1 MRTTRLLLTL
11 ATFAATTF
19 VAASAGAQDTTVSRG
34 EVAKTPTFNS
44 LVAAVNATPATV
56 EALKARTMIKD
67 TEIKLV
73 NAKPLIEGQDESTLK
88 AALEQHAAAIEQLRT
103 SLGTQAAITA
113 ALEKADPK
121 VTIADVIAVDL
132 HVDGTLDIYFK
143 AKES

>member
-1 MRTTRLLLTL
+1 MLLTL

-34 EVAKTPTFNS
+34 EVAKAPSFNS

-56 EALKARTMIKD
+56 EALKARTMINEA
-67 TEIKLV
+67 EIKLV

-103 SLGTQAAITA
+103 SLGAQAAITA
-113 ALEKADPK
+113 ALEKSDPK
-121 VTIADVIAVDL
+121 VTIADVIAVEI
-132 HVDGTLDIYFK
+132 HADGTLDLYFK

>member
-1 MRTTRLLLTL
+1 MLLTL
-11 ATFAATTF
+11 ATLAATTF

-34 EVAKTPTFNS
+34 EVAKAPTFNS
-44 LVAAVNATPATV
+44 LVAAINATPATV
-56 EALKARTMIKD
+56 EALKARTMINE

-73 NAKPLIEGQDESTLK
+73 NAKPLIEGQDESALK

-103 SLGTQAAITA
+103 SLGAQAAITA

-121 VTIADVIAVDL
+121 VTIADVIAVEI
-132 HVDGTLDIYFK
+132 HADGTLDLYFK